1 MKIGDLVKY
10 GEWYNGPTRYGLI
23 VDQNNTC
30 LDYFFVI
37 WNNSEPEW
45 EDVIELSVVD

>member
-23 VDQNNTC
+23 VDQQRHNAG
-30 LDYFFVI
+30 YFFVI
-37 WNNSEPEW
+37 WNKF
-45 EDVIELSVVD
+45 VQYKLF